1 MSFDRPDLTTLL
13 DRAKS
18 DIESRLEGAD
28 AGLRRS
34 VLGVLATM
42 HAGVTHGLYGYL
54 DYLSAQLMPDT
65 AEIEYLDRWAG
76 IWKIARTPAAKATGT
91 ALFLGTSGAELPA
104 GTLLRRAD
112 GVEYEITADTM
123 LFSGEA
129 SAPVRARV
137 SGASGNADAGA
148 KLSLSSPVAGV
159 QSVATV
165 VACSGGAD
173 AETDASLRTRLL
185 ARIRQAPHGGADFD
199 YAAWALAVP
208 GVTRVWVS
216 PLELGAGTVTVRIMT
231 DETTDD
237 GIPTGE
243 SVSLVQAALDA
254 ARPVTAD
261 LTVAAPIA
269 VPLNPGIWVAPD
281 TSAVRTAVQAELL
294 DLLRREAQPGGTI
307 LVSHLREA
315 VSIAAGENDHSLVSP
330 AADVAN
336 ATGEIAV
343 LGTINWWPIT

>member
-1 MSFDRPDLTTLL
+1 MSFDRPDLATLL
-13 DRAKS
+13 DRART

-42 HAGVTHGLYGYL
+42 HAGAAHGLYGYL

-65 AEIEYLDRWAG
+65 AEVEYLDRWAG

-91 ALFLGTSGAELPA
+91 ALCSGTSGAVLPA
-104 GTLLRRAD
+104 GALLRRAD
-112 GVEYEITADTM
+112 AVEYEVTVETALAD
-123 LFSGEA
+123 GAA
-129 SAPVRARV
+129 SVPIRARV

-148 KLSLSSPVAGV
+148 KLSLASP
-159 QSVATV
+159 
-165 VACSGGAD
+165 
-173 AETDASLRTRLL
+173 
-185 ARIRQAPHGGADFD
+185 
-199 YAAWALAVP
+199 VP

-243 SVSLVQAALDA
+243 SVALVQAALDA

-261 LTVAAPIA
+261 LTVAAPTPA
-269 VPLNPGIWVAPD
+269 PLNPQIALSPD
-281 TSAVRTAVQAELL
+281 TSAVRAAVQAELL
-294 DLLRREAQPGGTI
+294 DLLRREARPGGTI

-315 VSIAAGENDHSLVSP
+315 VSIAAGENDHVLVSP
-330 AADVAN
+330 AADVAH
-336 ATGEIAV
+336 ATGEIAT
-343 LGTINWWPIT
+343 LGAISWGAL

>member
-1 MSFDRPDLTTLL
+1 MSFDRPDLATLL
-13 DRAKS
+13 DRART

-42 HAGVTHGLYGYL
+42 HAGAAHGLYGYL

-65 AEIEYLDRWAG
+65 AEVEYLDRWAG

-91 ALFLGTSGAELPA
+91 ALCSGTSGAVLPA
-104 GTLLRRAD
+104 GALLRRAD
-112 GVEYEITADTM
+112 AVEYEVTVETALAD
-123 LFSGEA
+123 GAA
-129 SAPVRARV
+129 SVPIRARV

-148 KLSLSSPVAGV
+148 KLSLASPVPGV
-159 QSVATV
+159 QSVAV
-165 VACSGGAD
+165 VEACSGGAD
-173 AETDASLRTRLL
+173 AETDASLRARLL

-243 SVSLVQAALDA
+243 SVALVQAALDA

-261 LTVAAPIA
+261 LTVAAPTPA
-269 VPLNPGIWVAPD
+269 PLNPQIALSPD
-281 TSAVRTAVQAELL
+281 TSAVRAAVQAELL
-294 DLLRREAQPGGTI
+294 DLLRREARPGGTI

-315 VSIAAGENDHSLVSP
+315 VSIAAGENDHVLVSP
-330 AADVAN
+330 AADVAH
-336 ATGEIAV
+336 ATGEIAT
-343 LGTINWWPIT
+343 LGAISWGAL

>member
-1 MSFDRPDLTTLL
+1 MSFDRPDLPTLL
-13 DRAKS
+13 DRARA

-42 HAGVTHGLYGYL
+42 HAGATHGLYGYL

-76 IWKIARTPAAKATGT
+76 IWKIARTPAAKAVGT
-91 ALFLGTSGAELPA
+91 ARCSGASGAVLPA

-112 GVEYEITADTM
+112 AVEYETTADVV
-123 LFSGEA
+123 LADGAA
-129 SAPVRARV
+129 SAPIRARV

-148 KLSLSSPVAGV
+148 KLSLASPEAGV
-159 QSVATV
+159 QSVAV
-165 VACSGGAD
+165 VEACSGGAD
-173 AETDASLRTRLL
+173 TETDDSLRARLL

-199 YAAWALAVP
+199 YEAWALAEP

-216 PLELGAGTVTVRIMT
+216 PLELGSGTVTVRIMT
-231 DETTDD
+231 DKTTDN
-237 GIPTGE
+237 GIPTAE
-243 SVSLVQAALDA
+243 SVALVQAALDA
-254 ARPVTAD
+254 ARPVTAEV
-261 LTVAAPIA
+261 TVTAPIA
-269 VPLNPGIWVAPD
+269 APLNPQISLSPD
-281 TSAVRTAVQAELL
+281 TSAVRAAVQAELL
-294 DLLRREAQPGGTI
+294 DLLRREARPAGTI

-315 VSIAAGENDHSLVSP
+315 VSIATGEHDHVLVSP
-330 AADVAN
+330 VADVAH

-343 LGTINWWPIT
+343 LGTITWEAL